1 MAKKTVKLN
10 EAQLR
15 NIITE
20 SVTKVLREYT
30 NQNIETVYRG
40 YNSKYGSDNENGI
53 LWFTDD
59 ISYAKAYGN
68 RVEEVQLDSNKLNA
82 ISIDELDGMSGLYD
96 DFDYYDPDPKV
107 LKRAF
112 KEGYNCYWFEANSD
126 SSDCLCLWDKSPII
140 SRRELSREEFD
151 AIEHYDGFKYW
162 GYDDVY
168 ESAKT
173 GLCEYTNQNVNS
185 VSLKNETVYMPYIKY
200 IQNNLTPRT
209 VKVLEHAQI
218 ERLVSDEELFNFF
231 SEGSAEDYEQH
242 YMLYICH
249 EGGESG
255 TVKLADAQDV
265 ITIGRAKCNLND
277 LDSIAKAAVACLNKF
292 GNMVIGRD
300 I

>member
-10 EAQLR
+10 ETQLR

-82 ISIDELDGMSGLYD
+82 ISIDELDNMSGAYD

-107 LKRAF
+107 LKRAL

-168 ESAKT
+168 ESNGAEE
-173 GLCEYTNQNVNS
+173 LSEDDY
-185 VSLKNETVYMPYIKY
+185 EPYIRY
-200 IQNNLTPRT
+200 IQSNLTPQT
-209 VKVLEHAQI
+209 TKVMVHAELQKI
-218 ERLVSDEELFNFF
+218 VSYNQLYKFF
-231 SEGSAEDYEQH
+231 DGEGAEDYEQH
-242 YMLYICH
+242 YMLYISR
-249 EGGESG
+249 ERG
-255 TVKLADAQDV
+255 TVELADAQDV
-265 ITIGRAKCNLND
+265 ITIGSAKCNLNN
-277 LDSIAKAAVACLNKF
+277 LTSIAKAAVICLNKF
-292 GNMVIGRD
+292 GDMVIGRD